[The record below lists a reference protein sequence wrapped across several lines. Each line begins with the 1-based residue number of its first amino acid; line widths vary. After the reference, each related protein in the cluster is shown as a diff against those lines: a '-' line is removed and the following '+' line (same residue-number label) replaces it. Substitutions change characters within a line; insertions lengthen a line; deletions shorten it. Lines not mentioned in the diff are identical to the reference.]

1 MKFSIIV
8 ILMCLLQLA
17 VGQDAN
23 AWSGKFEGTI
33 IGINATITAQAIGP
47 DWTADVNASGYPF
60 KLSGLIVDNSC
71 SGTMSDP
78 QTGAESGFAAFM
90 EGSTLNIIIRDINP
104 NTGNIED
111 MQFAFLKTGN
121 ASGAL
126 SKAVAVTVMA
136 EGVDQ
141 ALVGT
146 WRYTDTYVSGDFSV
160 ATDYFM
166 QFDLDGRAYVTD
178 GRTAG
183 GNFNA
188 SFDSGAGDVHQAT
201 WKAENKVLYFN
212 DGTSGWQSYATYYAE
227 PYRMMLTYA
236 NGKKQVWEKL

>member
-1 MKFSIIV
+1 MRH
-8 ILMCLLQLA
+8 LLLIAIALTWGFTHAQESP
-17 VGQDAN
+17 
-23 AWSGKFEGTI
+23 WSGKFEGTI
-33 IGINATITAQAIGP
+33 IGINATITAEAIGP
-47 DWTADVNASGYPF
+47 EWNGDINASGYPL
-60 KLSGLIVDNSC
+60 KMSGMITDNTC
-71 SGTMSDP
+71 SGIMSDP
-78 QTGAESGFAAFM
+78 QTGAESAFAATM
-90 EGSTLNIIIRDINP
+90 DGSTLIIVIRDVNP
-104 NTGNIED
+104 NTGQIED
-111 MQFAFLKTGN
+111 MQFPFIKTAP

-126 SKAVAVTVMA
+126 SKTVAVTVHA
-136 EGVDQ
+136 EGVDD

-166 QFDLDGRAYVTD
+166 QFDPDGRAYVTD

-201 WKAENKVLYFN
+201 WKAENKVLYFS
-212 DGTSGWQSYATYYAE
+212 DGTSGWQAYATYYAE
-227 PYRMMLTYA
+227 PARMMLTYN